1 MRTIDNN
8 TAFRLLLAS
17 AASGG
22 RGELLFGDSLE
33 RVKKIIPDFLGKGD
47 FPDIYLE
54 FPLFGEPFLDIFL
67 TVVAEEPYEG
77 SYITSPLAEDSEKI
91 VSFIR
96 DAHRKY
102 REVSGG
108 FEIDT
113 RSSNPGQAGVLF
125 EPRSHTELAGGF
137 CQAIGEPL
145 YGKLYEEM
153 AGRLAASWQPSYF
166 GLFRGREGLPLRIGG
181 YLGQEEIAPC
191 TEDPERIERAFKAAH
206 FTAYDDEMIGQIRD
220 IMAISPTDVE
230 FQFDIFP
237 DGTTGD
243 VFSLSTFFAIEQPR
257 AVITSFKEG
266 PGREYMN
273 LLRKWNVADDRW
285 EKSLD
290 VVYAGS
296 LPLGD
301 VNLTFSIFPQWIK
314 VRWKKKKL
322 VPAKIYLLMKAG
334 EFSKE

>member
-1 MRTIDNN
+1 MRAIDNN

-113 RSSNPGQAGVLF
+113 GSSNPGQAGVLF
-125 EPRSHTELAGGF
+125 EPRSHTELARGF

-191 TEDPERIERAFKAAH
+191 TKDPERIERAFKAAH
-206 FTAYDDEMIGQIRD
+206 FTAYDDEMLEQIRD
-220 IMAISPTDVE
+220 IMALSPTDVE

-243 VFSLSTFFAIEQPR
+243 IFSLSTFFPIEQPK

-266 PGREYMN
+266 TGRRYMD
-273 LLRKWNVADDRW
+273 LLRKWNIADDRW
-285 EKSLD
+285 EKSLGAVFAGKFPTGNVD
-290 VVYAGS
+290 V
-296 LPLGD
+296 
-301 VNLTFSIFPQWIK
+301 TFSAFPQWIK
-314 VRWKKKKL
+314 VRWNKKKL